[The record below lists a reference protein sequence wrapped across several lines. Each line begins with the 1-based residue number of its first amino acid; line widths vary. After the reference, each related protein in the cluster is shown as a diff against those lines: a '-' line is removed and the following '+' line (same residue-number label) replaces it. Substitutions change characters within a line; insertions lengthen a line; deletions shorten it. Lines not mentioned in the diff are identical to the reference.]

1 MPQKIRT
8 LDNLIDVF
16 ENPNLLD
23 KLGFTTVGS
32 GDHKPQEFSMAPK
45 TFGSRLNVGSN
56 IKPPSSQKQARFD
69 KQKTKAPK
77 DKKKS

>member
-1 MPQKIRT
+1 M
-8 LDNLIDVF
+8 IDVF

-56 IKPPSSQKQARFD
+56 LKPPSSQKQARFD